1 MPWPQGT
8 LISAAV
14 KSLRQSPPGLV
25 ERARGR
31 VNQSA
36 EGSGSDD
43 RRPCGVWAA
52 PQLLLRD
59 RRGSPWNILS
69 KGASLSIFCF
79 RRIPLAALESRKH
92 LWTLKSEDD
101 YNISREVMVAEA
113 RDGCSGKRLTSDCF
127 EGRTC

>member
-1 MPWPQGT
+1 MGS
-8 LISAAV
+8 SAAFT
-14 KSLRQSPPGLV
+14 PG
-25 ERARGR
+25 
-31 VNQSA
+31 QK
-36 EGSGSDD
+36 
-43 RRPCGVWAA
+43 
-52 PQLLLRD
+52 
-59 RRGSPWNILS
+59 GSPWNILS
-69 KGASLSIFCF
+69 KGATLSIFCF